1 MYWLCLMHDSQ
12 RVSLFLSASLHSF
25 QWHVQHN
32 PLWAIY
38 NTFYAFAGQQ
48 NHGIYLTAVSALCI
62 MISPLR
68 TPANPCCRMK
78 PLTRSEDEA
87 GVFHTINKTTAIAL
101 SIFQCISVNNQHL
114 LVLKTEHAVAV
125 TMLRVENLAGLPSS
139 VRVGDAIF
147 LFFRC

>member
-1 MYWLCLMHDSQ
+1 MS
-12 RVSLFLSASLHSF
+12 RV
-25 QWHVQHN
+25 VERM
-32 PLWAIY
+32 
-38 NTFYAFAGQQ
+38 
-48 NHGIYLTAVSALCI
+48 TAVSGLCI

-68 TPANPCCRMK
+68 TPADPCCRMK
-78 PLTRSEDEA
+78 PVLTRSEDEA
-87 GVFHTINKTTAIAL
+87 GVFHTINKTTAITL

-147 LFFRC
+147 GFLDVSGLSTASGISLWHEPANSEC